1 MIKSYIFVESLA
13 RVEGLKDEKEDK
25 NKNYMK
31 SKLTGLG
38 VALVTP
44 FTDNGEIDF
53 AALNRVVDNV
63 IEGGVDYLVVMGT
76 TGETPTLSMPERV
89 ALLRAVKERNA
100 GRLPIVVGVGG
111 NDTARVVE
119 LINQTN
125 LDGVD
130 AILSVTPFYN
140 KPSQRG
146 LFEHYKYIAER
157 SPRPIILYTVP
168 GRTGVNMEAET
179 TLRIA
184 RECPNVIAT
193 KEASGNIEQI
203 KAIIDA
209 APEDFMVI
217 SGDDSLALPII
228 KAGGYGVISVAANA
242 FPRYFSRM
250 IDDRFEGKYDE
261 TEAMFER
268 IRPTVKMLFAEG
280 NPPGVKAAMA
290 VKGLLRNNLRL
301 PLVPVSEELYGSI
314 EATIKAEGF
323 E

>member
-1 MIKSYIFVESLA
+1 
-13 RVEGLKDEKEDK
+13 
-25 NKNYMK
+25 MK
-31 SKLTGLG
+31 TKLTGLG

-44 FTDNGEIDF
+44 FTPSGEVDF
-53 AALNRVVDNV
+53 EALRRLVDMM
-63 IEGGVDYLVVMGT
+63 IEGGADYLVVMGT
-76 TGETPTLSMPERV
+76 TGETPTLTLPERV
-89 ALLRAVKERNA
+89 AVLRTVKERNA

-140 KPSQRG
+140 KPAQRG

-157 SPRPIILYTVP
+157 SPRPIILYNVP

-184 RECPNVIAT
+184 RECPNVVAI

-203 KAIIDA
+203 KQVIEG
-209 APEDFMVI
+209 APEGFVVI
-217 SGDDSLALPII
+217 SGDDSLALPVI
-228 KAGGYGVISVAANA
+228 KAGGVGVISVAANA
-242 FPRYFSRM
+242 FPKYFSTM
-250 IDDRFEGKYDE
+250 IKAQFEQQWGH
-261 TEAMFER
+261 TEVMFEK
-268 IRPTVKMLFAEG
+268 IRPMVKMLFAEG
-280 NPPGVKAAMA
+280 NPPGVKAALAARGVMSN
-290 VKGLLRNNLRL
+290 VLRL
-301 PLVPVSEELYGSI
+301 PLVSVSDELYDKI
-314 EATIKAEGF
+314 AESLRENGF

>member
-1 MIKSYIFVESLA
+1 
-13 RVEGLKDEKEDK
+13 
-25 NKNYMK
+25 MK
-31 SKLTGLG
+31 TKLTGLG

-44 FTDNGEIDF
+44 FTPSGEVDF
-53 AALNRVVDNV
+53 EALRRLVDMM
-63 IEGGVDYLVVMGT
+63 IEGGADYLVVMGT
-76 TGETPTLSMPERV
+76 TGETPTLTLPERV
-89 ALLRAVKERNA
+89 AVLRTVKERNA

-140 KPSQRG
+140 KPAQRG

-157 SPRPIILYTVP
+157 SPRPIILYNVP

-184 RECPNVIAT
+184 RECPNVVAI

-203 KAIIDA
+203 KQVIEG
-209 APEDFMVI
+209 APEGFMVI
-217 SGDDSLALPII
+217 SGDDSLALPVI
-228 KAGGYGVISVAANA
+228 KAGGVGVISVAANA
-242 FPRYFSRM
+242 FPKYFSTM
-250 IDDRFEGKYDE
+250 IKAQFEQQWGH
-261 TEAMFER
+261 TEVMFEK
-268 IRPTVKMLFAEG
+268 IRPMVKMLFAEG
-280 NPPGVKAAMA
+280 NPPGVKAALA
-290 VKGLLRNNLRL
+290 ARGVISNVLRL
-301 PLVPVSEELYGSI
+301 PLVSVSDELYDKI
-314 EATIKAEGF
+314 AESLRENGF

>member
-1 MIKSYIFVESLA
+1 
-13 RVEGLKDEKEDK
+13 
-25 NKNYMK
+25 MK

-44 FTDNGEIDF
+44 FMPSGEVDF
-53 AALNRVVDNV
+53 PALQRLVDMM
-63 IEGGVDYLVVMGT
+63 IEGGADYLVVMGT
-76 TGETPTLSMPERV
+76 TGETPTLTLPERV
-89 ALLRAVKERNA
+89 AVLRTVKERNA

-157 SPRPIILYTVP
+157 SPRPIILYNVP

-184 RECPNVIAT
+184 RECPNVVAI
-193 KEASGNIEQI
+193 KEASGNIAQI
-203 KAIIDA
+203 EKVIAG
-209 APEDFMVI
+209 APEGFLVI
-217 SGDDSLALPII
+217 SGDDSLALPVI
-228 KAGGYGVISVAANA
+228 KAGGVGVISVAANA
-242 FPRYFSRM
+242 FPKYFSTM
-250 IDDRFEGKYDE
+250 IKAQFEQQWGH
-261 TEAMFER
+261 TEVMFEK
-268 IRPTVKMLFAEG
+268 IRPVVKMLFAEG
-280 NPPGVKAAMA
+280 NPSGVKAALNVRGMMSN
-290 VKGLLRNNLRL
+290 VLRL
-301 PLVPVSEELYGSI
+301 PLVTVSDELYGQI
-314 EATIKAEGF
+314 EAEIKANGF
-323 E
+323 C

>member
-1 MIKSYIFVESLA
+1 
-13 RVEGLKDEKEDK
+13 
-25 NKNYMK
+25 MK
-31 SKLTGLG
+31 TKLTGLG

-44 FTDNGEIDF
+44 FTPSGEVDF
-53 AALNRVVDNV
+53 VALQRLVDMM

-76 TGETPTLSMPERV
+76 TGETPTLTLPERV
-89 ALLRAVKERNA
+89 AVLRTVKERNA

-140 KPSQRG
+140 RPSQRG

-157 SPRPIILYTVP
+157 SPRPIILYNVP

-184 RECPNVIAT
+184 RECPNVVAI
-193 KEASGNIEQI
+193 KEASGKIEQI
-203 KAIIDA
+203 EQIIQG
-209 APEDFMVI
+209 APEGFLTI
-217 SGDDSLALPII
+217 SGDDSLALPVI
-228 KAGGYGVISVAANA
+228 KAGGVGVISVAANA
-242 FPRYFSRM
+242 YPKYFSAM
-250 IDDRFEGKYDE
+250 IKAQFEEQWGH
-261 TEAMFER
+261 TEVMFEK
-268 IRPTVKMLFAEG
+268 IRPMVKMLFAEG
-280 NPPGVKAAMA
+280 NPSGVKAALC
-290 VKGLLRNNLRL
+290 VKGVLSNVLRL
-301 PLVPVSEELYGSI
+301 PLVPVSDELYAQIESSI
-314 EATIKAEGF
+314 KENGF

>member
-1 MIKSYIFVESLA
+1 
-13 RVEGLKDEKEDK
+13 
-25 NKNYMK
+25 MK

-44 FTDNGEIDF
+44 FTDSGEIDF
-53 AALNRVVDNV
+53 AALNNVVDSV

-146 LFEHYKYIAER
+146 LFEHYKYISER
-157 SPRPIILYTVP
+157 SPRPIILYNVP

-193 KEASGNIEQI
+193 KEASGNIDQI
-203 KAIIDA
+203 RAIINE
-209 APEDFMVI
+209 APEGFMVI

-228 KAGGYGVISVAANA
+228 KSGGYGVISVAANA
-242 FPRYFSRM
+242 FPRYFAEM
-250 IDDRFEGKYDE
+250 IRDQFDGKYDK

-280 NPPGVKAAMA
+280 NPSGVKAAMT
-290 VKGLLRNNLRL
+290 VKGLVSNNLRL
-301 PLVPVSEELYGSI
+301 PLVPVSDELYAELS
-314 EATIKAEGF
+314 ATIKAEGF